1 MRIIKFE
8 KEPYNKQTLRALDL
22 AQILLDL
29 RTLCSGYHEQYDIKP
44 KSNVAIEIYDT
55 LKQHGKVYL
64 FNVTNFD
71 PNLYKQCRDIL
82 ARRSQKPAHI
92 VYDCLERLETEQ
104 AIYLKKYL
112 PVYPE
117 NPNIFFQ
124 IQIQETVRQ
133 VLNRIK
139 NKNKKNNKNNN
150 IRGGDKNAT
159 IEWE

>member
-1 MRIIKFE
+1 MRIIKLE
-8 KEPYNKQTLRALDL
+8 NEPYNKQTLRALDL

-29 RTLCSGYHEQYDIKP
+29 RILCSGHHEQFDIKP
-44 KSNVAIEIYDT
+44 KSDVAIEIYNT
-55 LKQHGKVYL
+55 LKQHDKVYL

-71 PNLYKQCRDIL
+71 PNLLEQCKDIL
-82 ARRSQKPAHI
+82 ARRSQKPAYI

-104 AIYLKKYL
+104 TMYLKKYL

-124 IQIQETVRQ
+124 KYVENLVEQ
-133 VLNRIK
+133 VLNKINK
-139 NKNKKNNKNNN
+139 SKNKKND
-150 IRGGDKNAT
+150 GDKNES